1 MNMKKVFIWGG
12 VLALV
17 GGIVLWVKYQS
28 ELASKLVYSMKN
40 AKLRKINANQ
50 ILADFDFEVKNP
62 TELTIN
68 IDSIDIDVYGNDV
81 LLTNI
86 KSKKESFVLKNST
99 TLIPLVLDVNPTLLS
114 KNSFELINL
123 ATNLK
128 ATRLTFRGK
137 IKVRKFGL
145 VIPVPFIYN
154 TTYGE
159 LMG

>member
-1 MNMKKVFIWGG
+1 
-12 VLALV
+12 
-17 GGIVLWVKYQS
+17 
-28 ELASKLVYSMKN
+28 
-40 AKLRKINANQ
+40 
-50 ILADFDFEVKNP
+50 
-62 TELTIN
+62 
-68 IDSIDIDVYGNDV
+68 
-81 LLTNI
+81 LTNI